1 MKKTMKFLVSLLMS
15 LVLLLGVT
23 ASAEQQDIVQI
34 ASGNEDFSILVAA
47 LQKAE
52 LVEALQGEGPF
63 TVFAPTNA
71 AFESLLTALNITA
84 DDLLNNAQL
93 TDVLLYHVVAGK
105 VMSTDLQN
113 GMTAETLS
121 GQTIAVDLT
130 DGVKINNSSVVG
142 ADIEASNG
150 IIHVIDSV
158 LVPVTFQLAPAAETA
173 PSIVDIAVSSPD
185 FSILVA
191 ALQKAELVEALQ
203 GEGPFTVFAPTNA
216 AFEALLT
223 ALGISAE
230 DLLNQPAL
238 ADVLLYHVVSGKVM
252 STDLQNGMEP
262 ATLLGQTIRVDL
274 TDGVKINTS
283 TVVAADIEGSNGVI
297 HVIDSVL
304 VPGTFELA
312 D

>member
-23 ASAEQQDIVQI
+23 ASAQQQDIVDI
-34 ASGNEDFSILVAA
+34 AAGNE
-47 LQKAE
+47 
-52 LVEALQGEGPF
+52 
-63 TVFAPTNA
+63 
-71 AFESLLTALNITA
+71 
-84 DDLLNNAQL
+84 
-93 TDVLLYHVVAGK
+93 
-105 VMSTDLQN
+105 
-113 GMTAETLS
+113 
-121 GQTIAVDLT
+121 
-130 DGVKINNSSVVG
+130 
-142 ADIEASNG
+142 
-150 IIHVIDSV
+150 
-158 LVPVTFQLAPAAETA
+158 
-173 PSIVDIAVSSPD
+173 D

-223 ALGISAE
+223 ALNITAE

-252 STDLQNGMEP
+252 STDLQSGMEP

-304 VPGTFELA
+304 VPETFELA